1 MSREER
7 TPTDE
12 FEPAPRR
19 ALKVP
24 PSTIVTILLTAAA
37 LWAIYTL
44 RAVIALV
51 LVAVVLAV
59 AFDPVVGW
67 LERRRVPRWAGATLI
82 VFTTMALLVLFV
94 VICGSSLVTQVHQVG
109 DRVRAIQEEA
119 AAWLPEPVLRRIRE
133 SGGGSADVSL
143 VGRYAVSLSAA
154 LVSAVLGMV
163 IAFILTIYLLTEGR
177 RTWNW
182 LVAYVPRRNRGRVR
196 ETALAACEAM
206 RHYVAGNVLT
216 SLFAGVSVF
225 ISMRLL
231 HVPAALLLA
240 VLAGICDFV
249 PVLGFIV
256 SALPA
261 LLLATTVSL
270 ATTLIVAGVYVAY
283 HLAENYWI
291 GPRVY
296 GGQLRLSNLAVL
308 LSFAIG
314 AELFGVIGA
323 LLALPVAAMYPCV
336 EDIWLREYLGEDAV
350 DTHRRIEQRPT

>member
-7 TPTDE
+7 TQTDE
-12 FEPAPRR
+12 FEPAPPR

-24 PSTIVTILLTAAA
+24 LSTIVSILLTAAA
-37 LWAIYTL
+37 VWAIYTL
-44 RAVIALV
+44 RAVIALI

-59 AFDPVVGW
+59 AFDPMVGW
-67 LERRRVPRWAGATLI
+67 LERRRIPRWAAATLI
-82 VFTTMALLVLFV
+82 VFATMALLVLFV
-94 VICGSSLVTQVHQVG
+94 VICGSSLVTQAHQVG
-109 DRVRAIQEEA
+109 ERAQAIQEQA

-133 SGGGSADVSL
+133 SRGGSADVSV
-143 VGRYAVSLSAA
+143 VGRYAVALGASL
-154 LVSAVLGMV
+154 VNAVLGMV

-206 RHYVAGNVLT
+206 RHYVAGNVAT
-216 SLFAGVSVF
+216 SVFAGVCVF
-225 ISMRLL
+225 IALRLL

-240 VLAGICDFV
+240 MLAGICDFV

-256 SALPA
+256 SAVPA

-270 ATTLIVAGVYVAY
+270 ATTLMVAGVYVAY

-308 LSFAIG
+308 LSFAVG
-314 AELFGVIGA
+314 AELFGIIGA
-323 LLALPVAAMYPCV
+323 LLALPVAALYPCV
-336 EDIWLREYLGEDAV
+336 EDIWLRDYLGEDAV
-350 DTHRRIEQRPT
+350 DTHRRIERRPE

>member
-1 MSREER
+1 MNVEEPAR
-7 TPTDE
+7 TDE
-12 FEPAPRR
+12 IDPAPRR
-19 ALKVP
+19 ALHLP

-37 LWAIYTL
+37 LWALYTL
-44 RAVIALV
+44 RAVIALI

-59 AFDPVVGW
+59 AFDPAVGW
-67 LERRRVPRWAGATLI
+67 LERRRMPRWAAATLI
-82 VFTTMALLVLFV
+82 VFAAMALLVLFFL
-94 VICGSSLVTQVHQVG
+94 ICGSSLVTQAHQVG
-109 DRVRAIQEEA
+109 ERAGAIQAELA
-119 AAWLPEPVLRRIRE
+119 ARLPESVIRRIRE
-133 SGGGSADVSL
+133 RSGASADVSL
-143 VGRYAVSLSAA
+143 VGRYAVALGASL
-154 LVSAVLGMV
+154 VNAVFGML

-196 ETALAACEAM
+196 ETALAACAAM
-206 RHYVAGNVLT
+206 RHYVAGNVVT
-216 SLFAGVSVF
+216 SVFAGVCVF
-225 ISMRLL
+225 ITMSLL

-256 SALPA
+256 SAIPA

-308 LSFAIG
+308 LSFAVG
-314 AELFGVIGA
+314 AELFGIIGA
-323 LLALPVAAMYPCV
+323 LLALPVAAMYPCI

-350 DTHRRIEQRPT
+350 DTHRRIERQS